1 MTKRLF
7 DLALAGTLLVMTSPL
22 LLLAAI
28 GIELS
33 SRGPVIYRAQR
44 VGRGG
49 EIFTMFKLRT
59 MTIGSDKA
67 SPISA
72 PSDTRVFA
80 LGKLLRFASVDE
92 LPQLVNILRG
102 DMSFV
107 GPRPEAPS
115 IVREHYTP
123 WMHETLSVRPGLTSP
138 GALYYYTHGHR
149 LHDSAD
155 PEGSY
160 VSHLLGPKLALD
172 RTYVEEAGM
181 AKDLVLIWR
190 TLAVIAQ
197 RAVGRRVF
205 PLPPEAATAARW
217 NDVPQC

>member
-7 DLALAGTLLVMTSPL
+7 DIALAGTLLLATSPL

-28 GIELS
+28 GIKLS

-49 EIFTMFKLRT
+49 KTFTMFKLRT
-59 MTIGSDKA
+59 MTVSADRG

-72 PSDTRVFA
+72 PSDSRVFL
-80 LGKLLRFASVDE
+80 LGKLLRSASVDE
-92 LPQLVNILRG
+92 LPQFVNILLG

-123 WMHETLSVRPGLTSP
+123 WMHETLAVRPGLTSP
-138 GALYYYTHGHR
+138 GALYYYTHGYR
-149 LHDSAD
+149 LHDSSD
-155 PEGSY
+155 PEHSY
-160 VSHLLGPKLALD
+160 VSQLLGPKLALD
-172 RTYVEEAGM
+172 RTYIEEAGV
-181 AKDLVLIWR
+181 AKDLALIGR
-190 TLAVIAQ
+190 TVMVIAQ
-197 RAVGRRVF
+197 RAIGRRVF
-205 PLPPEAATAARW
+205 PLPPETPRARRW
-217 NDVPQC
+217 SDVPRC